1 MPGGIANVALS
12 GHRDTFFRP
21 LRNIKIRD
29 LITVTTLAGSFNYRV
44 VSMKVVDPS
53 QMSVLDSSDK
63 QILTR
68 VTCYPFYHVGAAP
81 ERFYRPGGRKAH
93 LKDSSRINK
102 IAFVGDH
109 LPRKCGIAT
118 FTADILGA
126 VAAAYPQSQCICV
139 SVNDIKG
146 GYEYPEV
153 VRFEIDEQDLS
164 SYLRAADFL
173 NISNVDI
180 VCLQHEFGIFG
191 GPAGGHI
198 LAFLRELRM
207 PVVTTLHTVLAE
219 PRPDQRRV
227 MQELILL
234 STRVVVMAERGR
246 QMLQDIYKAPLNKID
261 LIPHGIPDV
270 GFVDPTYFKDQFGV
284 EGKTV
289 LLTFGLLSPNKG
301 IEYVLNAMPGI
312 LEECPDVVYI
322 VLGATHPN
330 ELREHGEAYRLSL
343 EMLAKKNRIEKSV
356 IFYNQFVELDSL
368 KEFIGAADLYVTPYL
383 NEAQITSGT
392 LAYTFGSGKAVVSTP
407 YWHAAELLADE
418 RGVLVPFANSQAIAR
433 EVVALLKDD
442 TRRHAIR
449 KNAYRMGR
457 EMIWSNTAQLYM
469 NSFARSRLDGAAG
482 SRKSLLTKTLD
493 QRPRALPDLKLDH
506 LMRMTDSTGVF
517 QHAIFNAP
525 NFSEGYC
532 TDDVARAFILS
543 VLLGELGEETEQA
556 RALGTTCAAFLHYAF
571 NAKTRRFHNHMSFD
585 RRWLD
590 EQGSEDCQGR
600 ALWALGVCVG
610 RSPHRGFQMIA
621 GQLFSSALPP
631 LSDFTSPRAWAFGL
645 IGIHEYVRR
654 LSGDSLVNQTRE
666 TLCAKLMDL
675 FDRSCKPDWR
685 WFEEELSYD
694 NAKLAHAMILTGS
707 DTGQKAVL
715 DRGLEALRWLTKL
728 QVSDKGHFRPIGSNG
743 FYPMD
748 GERAHF
754 DQQPVE
760 AQATVSACLVAYRAT
775 SDLWWYEQAQR
786 AFDWFI
792 GWNDLGL
799 ELYSPES
806 GACGDGLHVDRV
818 NGNQGAESTLAFLL
832 SLAEM
837 RLAQNMVTS
846 FKEPIVVSA

>member
-1 MPGGIANVALS
+1 M
-12 GHRDTFFRP
+12 
-21 LRNIKIRD
+21 
-29 LITVTTLAGSFNYRV
+29 
-44 VSMKVVDPS
+44 
-53 QMSVLDSSDK
+53 
-63 QILTR
+63 
-68 VTCYPFYHVGAAP
+68 
-81 ERFYRPGGRKAH
+81 
-93 LKDSSRINK
+93 KDSTRIHK

-118 FTADILGA
+118 FTTDILSA
-126 VAAAYPQSQCICV
+126 VADAYPKSKCFCV

-146 GYEYPEV
+146 GYEYPEE

-191 GPAGGHI
+191 GPAGSHI

-207 PVVTTLHTVLAE
+207 PVVTTLHTVLRE
-219 PRPDQRRV
+219 PRTDQRRV
-227 MQELILL
+227 MKELISL

-246 QMLQDIYKAPLNKID
+246 QMLHDIYHAPLDKID
-261 LIPHGIPDV
+261 LIAHGVPDV

-301 IEYVLNAMPGI
+301 IEYVLNALPAI
-312 LEECPDVVYI
+312 VAEFPEVVYI

-343 EMLAKKNRIEKSV
+343 EMLAKKNKVEKNV
-356 IFYNQFVELDSL
+356 IFFNQFVELEAL
-368 KEFIGAADLYVTPYL
+368 TEFIGAADLYVTPYL

-392 LAYTFGSGKAVVSTP
+392 LAYTFGAGKAVVSTP
-407 YWHAAELLADE
+407 YWHAAELLADD
-418 RGVLVPFANSQAIAR
+418 RGVLVPFADAPAMAR
-433 EVVALLKDD
+433 EIIALLGDD
-442 TRRHAIR
+442 TRRHSIR
-449 KNAYRMGR
+449 KNAYRIGR
-457 EMIWSNTAQLYM
+457 EMIWSNVARLYM
-469 NSFARSRLDGAAG
+469 SSFERSRLDGAA
-482 SRKSLLTKTLD
+482 SSKKSLLTKTLD
-493 QRPRALPDLKLDH
+493 QKPRELPELKLDH
-506 LMRMTDSTGVF
+506 LRRMTDSTGVF
-517 QHAIFNAP
+517 QHAIFNVP

-543 VLLGELGEETEQA
+543 VLLGELGEEPEQA
-556 RALGTTCAAFLHYAF
+556 RALGTTCAAFLHHAF
-571 NAKTRRFHNHMSFD
+571 DTTTKRFHNHMSFD

-590 EQGSEDCQGR
+590 PQGSEDCQGR
-600 ALWALGVCVG
+600 AIWSLGVCVG

-621 GQLFSSALPP
+621 GQLFASALPS
-631 LSDFTSPRAWAFGL
+631 LTEFTSPRALAFGL
-645 IGIHEYVRR
+645 IGIHEYLRR
-654 LSGDSLVNQTRE
+654 LSGDSLVTQTRE
-666 TLCAKLMDL
+666 TLSAKLMDL
-675 FDRSCKPDWR
+675 FDRSSHDDWH
-685 WFEEELSYD
+685 WFEEKLSYD
-694 NAKLAHAMILTGS
+694 NAKLAQALILTGV
-707 DTGQKAVL
+707 DTGHQAML
-715 DRGLEALRWLTKL
+715 ERGLQALRWLTDL
-728 QVSDKGHFRPIGSNG
+728 QVSEKGHFRPIGSNG
-743 FYPMD
+743 FYSKNGD
-748 GERAHF
+748 RANF

-760 AQATVSACLVAYRAT
+760 AQATVSACLAAYRAT
-775 SDLWWYEQAQR
+775 SDIWWYEQAQR

-837 RLAQNMVTS
+837 RLVQNMVTS
-846 FKEPIVVSA
+846 FKEPIAVDV